1 MSITINPDLE
11 AKLRLRAEAEGI
23 TVDHYVEAILRSVE
37 QADEEI
43 EALALEGLNSGE
55 PIDPGPSYWEDKH
68 RHLDERLRSIGAR

>member
-23 TVDHYVEAILRSVE
+23 TVDHYVERILRSVE

-43 EALALEGLNSGE
+43 RALALEGLNSGE

-68 RHLDERLRSIGAR
+68 LHLDERLRSIGVR